1 MYIMNWTVAK
11 CMLLV
16 LMLSEFGDYVDNIML
31 QVVPGSLFHHGM
43 VVIPQ
48 VKGLLFQSQI
58 NKY

>member
-16 LMLSEFGDYVDNIML
+16 LMLSEFGDYVGNIML
-31 QVVPGSLFHHGM
+31 QVVPGSLFRQGM